1 MNFKLIL
8 KNVLWRK
15 VLKNLF
21 FDNNPEAS
29 VIANLQGK
37 IILSN
42 DKMRSLFGE
51 LVEVDNDLESLN
63 ILNSQSKN
71 IFSND
76 IINSYFDFDF
86 ENREVTHIRDD
97 GFVFHFLLSVKRVST
112 PDDNYI
118 FLSFKNVTDFV
129 SYKNIF
135 EELYDSLS
143 QKTIEL
149 DNVINEKEKAYKL
162 LKQKDDEMLR
172 QLNLAKEVQK
182 SIFPEQN
189 EIFNKYSIYSK
200 SKAAS
205 IVSGDFF
212 YIWKSEDRFI
222 DCIIADVTGH
232 GVPSALITMM
242 LKMSL
247 QTRVVESNIPEEILT
262 SLNNDM
268 LMVCPTL

>member
-1 MNFKLIL
+1 MKD
-8 KNVLWRK
+8 
-15 VLKNLF
+15 LF

-29 VIANLQGK
+29 VIADLEGK
-37 IILSN
+37 IVLSNKKMRDLFGSFADENNFLEDMIILSPT
-42 DKMRSLFGE
+42 
-51 LVEVDNDLESLN
+51 
-63 ILNSQSKN
+63 SQN
-71 IFSND
+71 IFCRDAVKN
-76 IINSYFDFDF
+76 YFEFEF
-86 ENREVTHIRDD
+86 ENREVSHCRKD
-97 GFVFHFLLSVKRVST
+97 GFVFHFLLSVKKVELR
-112 PDDNYI
+112 NKLYL
-118 FLSFKNVTDFV
+118 FLSFKNITDFV

-149 DNVINEKEKAYKL
+149 DSVISEKEKAYKL

-182 SIFPEQN
+182 SIFPEN
-189 EIFNKYSIYSK
+189 SEVINGYSIYSR

-212 YIWKSEDRFI
+212 YVWKSEEKFI
-222 DCIIADVTGH
+222 DVIIADVTGH

-247 QTRVVESNIPEEILT
+247 QTRIVEFKKPELILEA
-262 SLNNDM
+262 LKNDM
-268 LMVCPTL
+268 HGVLSNAM